1 MSKIVE
7 FRSPAGALLRQVS
20 ESEQAD
26 LWFVAKDVC
35 EALGLHVGS
44 AMKRIPERHK
54 GSSLMQTPGG
64 PQRLGTVSEQGLYR
78 LALRSR
84 KPEAIAFSEWVTDE
98 VLPEIRR
105 SGSYR
110 AQSAPVDHKAL
121 LADLLSALVPIM
133 LDAVDKRIDAKLERL
148 SVGTIR
154 PWEAGAIKRR
164 LLDAAKESERIG
176 NANAKSARKSFE
188 LRLRTACGWDGSGA
202 RIANMPVDRI
212 GIADREL
219 TAIER
224 DLQRAAERADR
235 QTLSRQP
242 SLFEDKNESKK
253 KPN

>member
-105 SGSYR
+105 TGSYR
-110 AQSAPVDHKAL
+110 ARPAPTDTAL
-121 LADLLSALVPIM
+121 TQMAAAITVLAQGLTALQAQVTTLIEQRTVSLTLVQPRDVEELCRRLAFSALQ
-133 LDAVDKRIDAKLERL
+133 AFR
-148 SVGTIR
+148 VGLF
-154 PWEAGAIKRR
+154 K
-164 LLDAAKESERIG
+164 SER
-176 NANAKSARKSFE
+176 SARTSFE
-188 LRLRTACGWDGSGA
+188 SRIRRACGWSRYRGA
-202 RIANMPVDRI
+202 RLEEMPITAWPYAKVEMSEI
-212 GIADREL
+212 EADMK
-219 TAIER
+219 
-224 DLQRAAERADR
+224 RAQDGR
-235 QTLSRQP
+235 QLSLVKV
-242 SLFEDKNESKK
+242 S
-253 KPN
+253 